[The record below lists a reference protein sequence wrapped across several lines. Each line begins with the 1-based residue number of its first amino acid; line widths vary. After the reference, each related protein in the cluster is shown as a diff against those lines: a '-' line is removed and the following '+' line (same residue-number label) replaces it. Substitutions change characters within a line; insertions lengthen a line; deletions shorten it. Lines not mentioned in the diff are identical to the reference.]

1 MNPVYYSVQIRRG
14 HRDPKKRLSFE
25 LLIQLSASA
34 PNGANER
41 LATDAARSVL
51 LRSLNVRSRWL
62 VEAGPFESP
71 EIPRTTPKVA
81 ANGCLVW
88 ILKSP

>member
-1 MNPVYYSVQIRRG
+1 VYYYVHAGSG

-25 LLIQLSASA
+25 LLIQLSARASK
-34 PNGANER
+34 GADKR
-41 LATDAARSVL
+41 LATDAAKSVVRGSFN
-51 LRSLNVRSRWL
+51 LRTQWAIRLAL
-62 VEAGPFESP
+62 FESP

-88 ILKSP
+88 NLKNP